1 MYFTPE
7 TAEQVMLGC
16 IINHHAAMPQEVAVV
31 LDIFALVVI
40 GVLIAAAIWLVVL
53 LGPIPGNVA
62 KKRGHP
68 QADAIKVLG
77 WIGMITLGLA
87 WPIALVWAYTRS
99 GEQHADYLSERVAT
113 LEAQLSAMKIQG
125 GDA

>member
-1 MYFTPE
+1 M
-7 TAEQVMLGC
+7 
-16 IINHHAAMPQEVAVV
+16 I

-40 GVLIAAAIWLVVL
+40 GVLIALIIFLVVVI
-53 LGPIPGNVA
+53 GPIPGNIA
-62 KKRGHP
+62 RKRGHA
-68 QADAIKVLG
+68 QADAIMALG

-113 LEAQLSAMKIQG
+113 LEAELSALKIQG

>member
-1 MYFTPE
+1 
-7 TAEQVMLGC
+7 
-16 IINHHAAMPQEVAVV
+16 MPKEVAVI
-31 LDIFALVVI
+31 LDIFALVVM
-40 GVLIAAAIWLVVL
+40 GVLIAFVIFLVVL
-53 LGPIPGNVA
+53 IGPIPGNIA

-68 QADAIKVLG
+68 QADAINALG
-77 WIGMITLGLA
+77 WIGIITLGLA

-113 LEAQLSAMKIQG
+113 LEAELSAMKIQG